1 MGLTRVIFLSKL
13 ENTMEIRKK
22 EGEPITSL
30 MFRFNKRIRQSGV
43 LREVRK
49 RRFKDRDQNKT
60 KRRASA
66 IYRSVKK
73 DEVLK
78 LKKLGKI

>member
-1 MGLTRVIFLSKL
+1 
-13 ENTMEIRKK
+13 MEIRKK

>member
-1 MGLTRVIFLSKL
+1 MSKL
-13 ENTMEIRKK
+13 RNTMEIRKK
-22 EGEPITSL
+22 EGEAATSL

-73 DEVLK
+73 DEVLR